1 MIAAGCCGGVVG
13 GLQRMGMQRGVVLK
27 TPDDMLKRSTPNQK
41 SEGIDGRDLLGADTS
56 ANDEWRMREAP
67 VFKTRRCGR
76 AVLGLLSNDVN
87 PG

>member
-1 MIAAGCCGGVVG
+1 VLWWCRGGVAEDG
-13 GLQRMGMQRGVVLK
+13 DAEGVVLK
-27 TPDDMLKRSTPNQK
+27 TPDDMLKRTTPNQK

-56 ANDEWRMREAP
+56 ANDERRMREAP
-67 VFKTRRCGR
+67 VFKTRRCGW